1 MKMNIIFEIFVGT
14 MIVVAAVAV
23 ITFFVSKFIN
33 KQSSSGMI
41 FLGKLAN
48 TDSSIDRAMDYLKLT
63 NSIADKANGSV

>member
-1 MKMNIIFEIFVGT
+1 MNIIFEIFVGT
-14 MIVVAAVAV
+14 MIVVVAVAV

>member
-14 MIVVAAVAV
+14 MIVVMAVAV

-33 KQSSSGMI
+33 KQSPSGMI